1 MDTEKPRFST
11 TARMPRS
18 SKIATCVILAVVLAL
33 LNVLFLTGEN
43 AIELRSALLID
54 GFYVVICAA
63 FLFGVAFRSNNW
75 QLDFE
80 GDVLTLTNLGSHKQF
95 QNWDSP
101 LSDRQMKL
109 TSPAKDEGRLIIRNT
124 VFRIEGVQNFAAMQ
138 AYIEQNYKHN

>member
-1 MDTEKPRFST
+1 MDSEKPTFST
-11 TARMPRS
+11 TARMPLS
-18 SKIATCVILAVVLAL
+18 SKIAACVILAVVLAL

-43 AIELRSALLID
+43 AIGLKSALLID
-54 GFYVVICAA
+54 GIYVVICAV

-101 LSDRQMKL
+101 LSDMQMKL
-109 TSPAKDEGRLIIRNT
+109 TSPEKDEGKLVIKDTI
-124 VFRIEGVQNFAAMQ
+124 FRIEGVQNFTAMQ
-138 AYIEQNYKHN
+138 RFIEQNYKHN